1 MIVVYIIIIL
11 IAVLVLYIVFLAI
24 CAVVIDPKREYET
37 DSRFYRFLINSA
49 ALCILKIVRIQVQT
63 SGLEKIPNDTKPVFV
78 CNHRSN
84 FDPIIT
90 WYILRKWEPAFISKD
105 ANFKIPFYGR
115 FIRKCCF
122 MPIDRENPR
131 KALKTIN
138 KAAELVKRS
147 EVAIA
152 VYPEG
157 TRSKNGELQPF
168 HNSVFKIAQKAGA
181 PIVVLSISGTEAI
194 HKNYPFHA
202 SHVFLDVIDVLPA
215 DEIQDMK
222 TAAIGERVY
231 ASIDH
236 RRQTI
241 GK

>member
-90 WYILRKWEPAFISKD
+90 WYILRKWEPAFISKGCQFQD
-105 ANFKIPFYGR
+105 PVLWSIYSKMLFYAHRSG
-115 FIRKCCF
+115 KS
-122 MPIDRENPR
+122 
-131 KALKTIN
+131 KKSLK
-138 KAAELVKRS
+138 
-147 EVAIA
+147 
-152 VYPEG
+152 
-157 TRSKNGELQPF
+157 
-168 HNSVFKIAQKAGA
+168 
-181 PIVVLSISGTEAI
+181 
-194 HKNYPFHA
+194 
-202 SHVFLDVIDVLPA
+202 
-215 DEIQDMK
+215 
-222 TAAIGERVY
+222 
-231 ASIDH
+231 DH
-236 RRQTI
+236 Q
-241 GK
+241 